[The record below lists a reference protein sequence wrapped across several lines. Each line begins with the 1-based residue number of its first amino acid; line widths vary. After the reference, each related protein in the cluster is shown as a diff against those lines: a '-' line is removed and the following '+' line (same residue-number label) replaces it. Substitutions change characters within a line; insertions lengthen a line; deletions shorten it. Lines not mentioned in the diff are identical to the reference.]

1 LISIPAA
8 FLICTVVVLSVG
20 LLVWR
25 DASVARELTK
35 APDNSLFDDNADLLY
50 CPPEFV
56 ARVFSPDDRNFV
68 ASARSPQ
75 LTKLFRRER
84 KIVALVWVHQT
95 KTAIHQI
102 MREHKRLTSQ
112 SIDLSLAT
120 EARLLCNYLQLV
132 AICDLLA
139 FAIQTAGPIRVGAL
153 ATYAASLSQRFA
165 EAQNAFAITTTA
177 RELRSASAGR

>member
-75 LTKLFRRER
+75 LSKLFRRER
-84 KIVALVWVHQT
+84 KIVALVWVYQT
-95 KTAIHQI
+95 KVAIKRVMQ
-102 MREHKRLTSQ
+102 EHKKVSRQSQ
-112 SIDLSLAT
+112 DLHFAT
-120 EARLLCNYLQLV
+120 EAQLVLSYLQLIFV
-132 AICDLLA
+132 CNLLF
-139 FAIQTAGPIRVGAL
+139 FAIQSAGPARLGSL
-153 ATYAASLSQRFA
+153 ATYADSLSQRI
-165 EAQNAFAITTTA
+165 AQARIGLAVAISSA
-177 RELRSASAGR
+177 QLRGASPLS